1 VASHPGQIPAGG
13 KGKISV
19 VVDTVNRGGQLL
31 TKRFRVYTNDPRE
44 RQTVLAVSGQV
55 NAYIMVSP
63 ARVRLVGRLGETL
76 SQQVRIVPQGYP
88 FAIREAKASNG
99 ADISISIEP
108 AGQQPAGQ
116 GYVLTVTSTRRE
128 AGSFGDYILIQTD
141 LNEKP
146 TIGIPVSGRLYA
158 KQPPEK

>member
-44 RQTVLAVSGQV
+44 RQTVLAVSGEV

-63 ARVRLVGRLGETL
+63 TRVRLVGRLGETL

-88 FAIREAKASNG
+88 FTIQEAKPSNG
-99 ADISISIEP
+99 SDIRVTIETE
-108 AGQQPAGQ
+108 GQKTAEQ
-116 GYVLTVTSTRRE
+116 GFVLNVISTRRE
-128 AGSFGDYILIQTD
+128 AGSFGDYILIKTD
-141 LNEKP
+141 LKEKP
-146 TIGIPVSGRLYA
+146 TIGIPVSGRLYE
-158 KQPPEK
+158 KQLPEK